1 MKSQLTGK
9 DSDAGKDWGQENGGN
24 MMKWLDSI
32 TNLLGMNLNKLC
44 EIVKKKKPDM
54 LQSMELLRVGHDLR
68 TEQPRRDLY
77 L

>member
-1 MKSQLTGK
+1 
-9 DSDAGKDWGQENGGN
+9 

>member
-9 DSDAGKDWGQENGGN
+9 DSDAGKDWGQEKGGN

-54 LQSMELLRVGHDLR
+54 L
-68 TEQPRRDLY
+68 
-77 L
+77 